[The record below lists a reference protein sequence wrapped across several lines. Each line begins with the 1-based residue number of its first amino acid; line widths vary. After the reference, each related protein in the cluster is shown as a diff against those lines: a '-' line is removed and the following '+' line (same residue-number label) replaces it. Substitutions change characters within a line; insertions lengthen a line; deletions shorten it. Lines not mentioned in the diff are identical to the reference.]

1 MSAREKRSEVIHYS
15 TVAYRSSS
23 ASQSSIAKA
32 REGAVLR
39 SPRGG
44 PGGYWTGR
52 LLIPPSDVGQGVLR
66 GRSPHSMRTEYANMG
81 APSHWCRAPADF
93 IHRRSLGLRVLIQL
107 KSESHCFF
115 LPLTVQA
122 VSLQCR
128 ARVMATDE
136 GVPHHVHSTTGDISP
151 RGMAF
156 GPPDS

>member
-1 MSAREKRSEVIHYS
+1 
-15 TVAYRSSS
+15 
-23 ASQSSIAKA
+23 
-32 REGAVLR
+32 
-39 SPRGG
+39 
-44 PGGYWTGR
+44 
-52 LLIPPSDVGQGVLR
+52 
-66 GRSPHSMRTEYANMG
+66 MRTEYVNMG

-128 ARVMATDE
+128 TRIMATDE
-136 GVPHHVHSTTGDISP
+136 GIPHHMLNTSGDISP
-151 RGMAF
+151 RGMAV